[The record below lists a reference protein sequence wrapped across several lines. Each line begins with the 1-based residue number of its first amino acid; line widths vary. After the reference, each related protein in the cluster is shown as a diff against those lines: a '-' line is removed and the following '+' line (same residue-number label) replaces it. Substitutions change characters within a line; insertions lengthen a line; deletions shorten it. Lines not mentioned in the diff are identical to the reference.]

1 MTKWST
7 SGFYQTKNNKSVF
20 YVCEDN
26 QTQSGSGDGSGQLR
40 SSSRYQVYYHLLTKQ
55 YTMIGNKTFVRT
67 KQLCK
72 ALSSLAYLLKADL
85 SRSKQ
90 NSAELSTGSNSLNSN
105 FLDSSLSTCTRIFQ
119 SQISALTVAQL
130 SDSDPSV

>member
-20 YVCEDN
+20 YMCKDN
-26 QTQSGSGDGSGQLR
+26 QKQSGSEDGSGQLHP
-40 SSSRYQVYYHLLTKQ
+40 SSRYQVCYHPHTKQ
-55 YTMIGNKTFVRT
+55 YTMIDKTFVGT
-67 KQLCK
+67 AQLCK
-72 ALSSLAYLLKADL
+72 ALSSIAYLLKADL

-119 SQISALTVAQL
+119 SQMSALTVAQL